1 MKKSSSIDCLVKV
14 VAVTRCRPLGFPTV
28 TPARRQVL
36 AALDARLELPANRDN
51 FSKDAFPRE
60 DSDAPI
66 ECFWLFEFIEIRSLL
81 QPSGFKWGGRQT
93 ISARHRGLLDQ
104 GSGPGPLRG
113 GGPRALSAQGL
124 IFLVIKLVG
133 CKFLAAAPRLASK
146 SLDPEYLLRS
156 GAFGSDIVNRLELGC
171 DDLGLRCG
179 PRLGCSC
186 VEDPPLKP
194 LHRCKLMLRN
204 LNLVVREL
212 MTS

>member
-1 MKKSSSIDCLVKV
+1 M
-14 VAVTRCRPLGFPTV
+14 
-28 TPARRQVL
+28 
-36 AALDARLELPANRDN
+36 
-51 FSKDAFPRE
+51 
-60 DSDAPI
+60 
-66 ECFWLFEFIEIRSLL
+66 L

-93 ISARHRGLLDQ
+93 KSARHGGLLDQ

-113 GGPRALSAQGL
+113 GGPRALSAQGM

-194 LHRCKLMLRN
+194 LQKCKLILRN
-204 LNLVVREL
+204 LNLL
-212 MTS
+212 KGIDFKLDSLKLCLLA